1 VVERYDYLYATDE
14 LEPWVDRIKQVADKA
29 KQTFVITNNHARGQ
43 SLVNAFEILAQLEEE
58 RVPGPAKLIE
68 TYPRL
73 AESVEADDEEQQ
85 GSLF

>member
-1 VVERYDYLYATDE
+1 
-14 LEPWVDRIKQVADKA
+14 
-29 KQTFVITNNHARGQ
+29 VITNNHARGQ

-73 AESVEADDEEQQ
+73 IESLEPDDEERQ
-85 GSLF
+85 GFLF